1 MDWMTILTYGIA
13 LVETAALL
21 GALIFITR
29 ASKSDKNSPEK
40 KKQTQKAIIFIVFFL
55 LLTTIRNTYFGA

>member
-1 MDWMTILTYGIA
+1 MDWMTILNYAIA
-13 LVETAALL
+13 VVETGCLL

-29 ASKSDKNSPEK
+29 ASKAGKNSPEK

-55 LLTTIRNTYFGA
+55 LLTAIRNTYFGA

>member
-1 MDWMTILTYGIA
+1 MDWMTILNYAIA

-29 ASKSDKNSPEK
+29 ASKSGKNSPEK
-40 KKQTQKAIIFIVFFL
+40 KQQTQKAIIFIVAFL
-55 LLTTIRNTYFGA
+55 VLTTIRNTYFGT